1 MKYKNNELVAWI
13 DITTH
18 CNAGCPQ
25 CHRTNPNSL
34 KKVDWLPLVQWSLKD
49 FIKTFTPVDMMKIKK
64 FELCGTWG
72 DPIMNKD
79 VKEIVKY
86 IIENSNCYIQINTN
100 GGIRDEGWWWELGVI
115 GRKRLEVYFDIEGI
129 TQEMHSKYRQ
139 KVNLEKLKENI
150 HAYVGTGATAN
161 AHVIAFKHNEDYLY
175 DIVNMIDNELGI
187 KGDIIIQTSNR
198 WDEYHKKM
206 TYTYKGKEIT
216 IEEVTNKNHPLLQD
230 IAPIRDR
237 INRNDFNLPI
247 NTKLNQYTKRTDRLT
262 NDGVITVLVKK

>member
-1 MKYKNNELVAWI
+1 MKYKNNKLVAWI

-100 GGIRDEGWWWELGVI
+100 GGVRNEDWWWELGVI

-139 KVNLEKLKENI
+139 KVDLEKLKENI
-150 HAYVGTGATAN
+150 HAYVGTGAKAN
-161 AHVIAFKHNEDYLY
+161 AHIIAFKHNEDYLY

-206 TYTYKGKEIT
+206 TYTYKGKDIT
-216 IEEVTNKNHPLLQD
+216 IEEVTNKNHPLLQQ
-230 IAPIRDR
+230 IVPIRSR
-237 INRNDFNLPI
+237 INRDDPTIPI
-247 NTKLNQYTKRTDRLT
+247 NTKLNQYNEKS
-262 NDGVITVLVKK
+262 K